1 MTSNLIFKGYKVKD
15 ISFKLM
21 NIEPGITNF
30 KLNPKIGVNVH
41 KFDKGFDMVM
51 NLDILKENDLPVPF
65 ELSLCLIS
73 KFLVANIDEVN
84 LNVLVAKAAEI
95 VFPYLRSVVSSITMS
110 ANITPYVL
118 PIINMSNIFANNPT
132 ITNRSPK
139 KEGGSEITKVLI

>member
-1 MTSNLIFKGYKVKD
+1 M
-15 ISFKLM
+15 
-21 NIEPGITNF
+21 
-30 KLNPKIGVNVH
+30 
-41 KFDKGFDMVM
+41 
-51 NLDILKENDLPVPF
+51 
-65 ELSLCLIS
+65 
-73 KFLVANIDEVN
+73 ANIDEVN

-139 KEGGSEITKVLI
+139 KEEVGNNQSFNLDFLFKPE